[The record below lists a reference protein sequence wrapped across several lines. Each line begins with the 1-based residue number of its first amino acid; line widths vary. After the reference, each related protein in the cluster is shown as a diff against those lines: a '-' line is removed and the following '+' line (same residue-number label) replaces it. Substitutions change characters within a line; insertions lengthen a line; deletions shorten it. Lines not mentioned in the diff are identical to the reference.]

1 MAIKKVVLDEH
12 LGKGLKKDPS
22 RKKIDVDLT
31 DYVDGSTV
39 TLTPEGK
46 LSSPATGGGG
56 LDCAAISQ
64 LPERAWKK
72 GTTILAKQDDECV
85 RLAPLNSIFQEIS
98 VTMTSTQ
105 LSGVIGTVHHVVVT
119 VTNLGEGTNDLT
131 DLTIVSPQVNTYTTT
146 NFTNSGSKGV
156 TVERKTDW
164 AYAIKKLG
172 SGAVAKVEFD
182 VTTKEAGALQFGAS
196 VNPNT
201 ALDMQSN
208 NNHTTLTIS
217 AFSPTSDEPVTVDC
231 PLISAS
237 YNGIPV
243 VVINRL
249 AGNVN
254 DRSLN
259 IVPTADNLAGVK
271 LKLENVG
278 SVRIKGFKKSA
289 PIREST
295 VFVSLSN
302 SKFGVAQLISDSRP
316 FREITEYSYES
327 STGTLTIN
335 ADYYYA
341 VIELNPRGVMCKNQ
355 YICLGAALTPTAGRT
370 MTTTAPTSVKSN
382 TFTAGTA
389 NLNFDPI
396 KPEQTV
402 NVLSKTVKATGFE
415 YLPGYID
422 PEVKSAEC
430 IDITVP
436 KDGKSYTLTVGG
448 IERPYEDGDG
458 NQNGDLQVSQN
469 ENVFTFRALP
479 TAQSTDSFRYGCI
492 NFGIV

>member
-46 LSSPATGGGG
+46 LSSTATGGGG

-85 RLAPLNSIFQEIS
+85 RLAPLDSIFQEIS

-131 DLTIVSPQVNTYTTT
+131 DLTIVSPQVNTYTTS

-156 TVERKTDW
+156 TIERKTDW

-182 VTTKEAGALQFGAS
+182 VTTREAGALQFGAS

-243 VVINRL
+243 VVTNTYYADTTRNPINIL
-249 AGNVN
+249 
-254 DRSLN
+254 
-259 IVPTADNLAGVK
+259 PTADTLAGTQLK
-271 LKLENVG
+271 LKNVG
-278 SVRIKGFKKSA
+278 AVRLKGYRKSSPYSENILVVA
-289 PIREST
+289 LDNKR
-295 VFVSLSN
+295 
-302 SKFGVAQLISDSRP
+302 FGIAQNLYSDHDNRP
-316 FREITEYSYES
+316 LTDYSYDAQ
-327 STGTLTIN
+327 TGVLTIN
-335 ADYYYA
+335 EDFYY
-341 VIELNPRGVMCKNQ
+341 VVLELNPRGVLCKNQ
-355 YICLGAALTPTAGRT
+355 YIILGSAVQASPGRT
-370 MTTTAPTSVKSN
+370 MTTNAPTAVK
-382 TFTAGTA
+382 TAVYTLGA
-389 NLNFDPI
+389 DSLDF
-396 KPEQTV
+396 KPLSTEQ
-402 NVLSKTVKATGFE
+402 NINILSKTIKATSS
-415 YLPGYID
+415 YYHRSRAI
-422 PEVKSAEC
+422 PEIKASEC

-436 KDGKSYTLTVGG
+436 KDGQSYTLTVGG
-448 IERPYEDGDG
+448 IPYNYGGGDG
-458 NQNGDLQVSQN
+458 NQSGDLQVSQN
-469 ENVFTFRALP
+469 DNVFTFRALP
-479 TAQSTDSFRYGCI
+479 TAEPTDSFRFGCI